1 MYVKTN
7 RVVGRMGKVTSLR
20 RFDVRF
26 LVARANNRNRVNTK
40 KNRVRLLRNFRTKR
54 RTHDG
59 FRYTEKCYSFAN
71 PITVFF
77 FSFKRSNN
85 GILRSI
91 YIYKNENALKRV

>member
-77 FSFKRSNN
+77 SRLNA
-85 GILRSI
+85 RTMEYYVVYI
-91 YIYKNENALKRV
+91 YIRTRML